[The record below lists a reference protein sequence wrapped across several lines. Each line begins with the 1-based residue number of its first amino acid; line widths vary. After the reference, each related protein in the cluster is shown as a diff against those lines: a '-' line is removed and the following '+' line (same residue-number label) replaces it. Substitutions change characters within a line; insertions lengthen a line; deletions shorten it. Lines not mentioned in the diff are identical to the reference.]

1 MSSHTIIVRRFL
13 VTWSLFAIVGAVV
26 AITGDKF
33 RIHAAMNQYHP
44 WWLDGSFKIL
54 TLLADGWVPTILAL
68 VLLLVKDMR
77 AFLMMGLSCGIGAI
91 IVQVLKRQVF
101 PDMDRPSAFQQQLGT
116 MDWVSG
122 VDMHQHFSFPSG
134 HSTAAFGM
142 CMALAVILNRRQLAI
157 PLALL
162 AAGMAYS
169 RIHLSQHFLQDT
181 VAGSAIG
188 VFTALL
194 VYHLLYRSAFS
205 KRAWLARRLFRQ
217 NQNRPPIAASRSK

>member
-54 TLLADGWVPTILAL
+54 TVLADGWVPTILAL
-68 VLLLVKDMR
+68 GLLLVKEMR
-77 AFLMMGLSCGIGAI
+77 AFLMMGVSCSLGAI
-91 IVQVLKRQVF
+91 IVQVLKHGVF
-101 PDMDRPSAFQQQLGT
+101 PDMDRPSAYQQQLGT
-116 MDWVSG
+116 MEWVSG

-134 HSTAAFGM
+134 HSAAAFGM
-142 CMALAVILNRRQLAI
+142 CMALAVIINKRQWAV

-162 AAGMAYS
+162 ATGMAYS

-181 VAGSAIG
+181 VAGSTIG
-188 VFTALL
+188 VATAVL
-194 VYHLLYRSAFS
+194 VYFVLYRSSFA
-205 KRAWLARRLFRQ
+205 KRPWLDRRLFRQ